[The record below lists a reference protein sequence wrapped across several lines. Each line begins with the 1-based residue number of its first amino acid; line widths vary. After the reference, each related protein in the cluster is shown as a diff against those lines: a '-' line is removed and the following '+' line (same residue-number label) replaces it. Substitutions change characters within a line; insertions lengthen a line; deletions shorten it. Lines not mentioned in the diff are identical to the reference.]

1 MSSYKVQV
9 EVLGTNQTSLFLP
22 NATVFLSYETPVAV
36 YDRNQHAYFRTD
48 QFWSNT
54 TSKHINRWLGGREAQ
69 KVSQDVIDSYLVI
82 GE

>member
-9 EVLGTNQTSLFLP
+9 KVLGTNQTSLFLP

-36 YDRNQHAYFRTD
+36 YDLNEHKYLRTD

-54 TSKHINRWLGGREAQ
+54 TSKHINRWLDGRNAE
-69 KVSQDVIDSYLVI
+69 KVDQSVIESYLVI